1 LLGGDESILKE
12 VSALSRREMAGSRS
26 LMVALAQCSETPM
39 GAVACVATAAGT
51 GVFDRQQETAVHVGE
66 EPAKRFA
73 QQLALDTDALARQT
87 VNGLRMAPMSAI
99 ASTARCQF
107 AENTKLVYIRSSISR

>member
-1 LLGGDESILKE
+1 ME
-12 VSALSRREMAGSRS
+12 VSALSRKEMAGRRS
-26 LMVALAQCSETPM
+26 IMAALAQCSEAPT
-39 GAVACVATAAGT
+39 GAAACVATAAGT
-51 GVFDRQQETAVHVGE
+51 GVFDRQQETAVHVWE

-73 QQLALDTDALARQT
+73 QQLALDTDALVRQT

-107 AENTKLVYIRSSISR
+107 AENTQLVYSRRRISR